1 MPPTEEDSISLSSSD
16 FISGEE
22 SSDDDILEKGTLDF
36 EKDLV

>member
-1 MPPTEEDSISLSSSD
+1 MTSTDQDSVSLTSSD

-36 EKDLV
+36 